1 MGFYQGCHGQDA
13 IMTRILI
20 PVDQDMAEQ
29 QLKEAVLTFT
39 ILYMAGD
46 QDRESKDS
54 EVAGMFEE
62 DLDKCCEDFLLQHF
76 GLKV

>member
-1 MGFYQGCHGQDA
+1 
-13 IMTRILI
+13 
-20 PVDQDMAEQ
+20 MAEQ
-29 QLKEAVLTFT
+29 QLKEAVLAYT

-54 EVAGMFEE
+54 ELAGMYEE

-76 GLKV
+76 GLKVREGQRLRHFGGREGVRGG